1 MLVTNEIDNIL
12 HETKQLWYSYIY
24 NMACTPLLHLGG
36 RLKSL
41 EKSLLAGGGG
51 GQKFLFREG
60 GGNFIG
66 GWHLILS

>member
-51 GQKFLFREG
+51 GVKNFYFGRVGVILLG
-60 GGNFIG
+60 GVT
-66 GWHLILS
+66 